1 MFHQTRIYIKHGA
14 FPKHSFF
21 PAMIPLGLLLAFI
34 LPVHGNLLTLKLSG
48 PPSLPL
54 DASHDLHPSLAS
66 FSIETAFF
74 ETFFGNLTNPNQL
87 SLSLLA
93 NLQSRTG
100 VPAEI
105 RIGGIT
111 ADSTYWNPNQSQSSV
126 NFIDSSGALHNT
138 TIGPEFW
145 RSMSL
150 LPNGTQI
157 TVNLVRITSRS
168 SYCAHFLQNLEDL
181 DYQKAFEVARS
192 AAYGIPQ
199 GQLAALESQCC
210 GCRFFSSLITYD

>member
-1 MFHQTRIYIKHGA
+1 
-14 FPKHSFF
+14 
-21 PAMIPLGLLLAFI
+21 MIPVGLLLAFI

-48 PPSLPL
+48 PPSLPP

-74 ETFFGNLTNPNQL
+74 ETFFGNLTHPNQL
-87 SLSLLA
+87 SLKLLA

-100 VPAEI
+100 VPPEI

-111 ADSTYWNPNQSQSSV
+111 ADSTYWDPNQARSSV

-145 RSMSL
+145 KSMSL
-150 LPNGTQI
+150 LPQGTQI
-157 TVNLVRITSRS
+157 TVNLVS
-168 SYCAHFLQNLEDL
+168 SSSQSPLYAHFLQNLEDL

-210 GCRFFSSLITYD
+210 ACRFFNNF